1 MAPLLWLLL
10 QLCLSRLFPPRIT
23 LRRWTP
29 IDIYILHKEEHS
41 PALYIKTKLQCNEEK
56 PLNDIPIRKSTT
68 CSDVVLFLIESVYN
82 FHVWL
87 TFNDLIGKILIQS
100 NAWIY
105 RKSLQI
111 GVYMISFI
119 VLKRH
124 FLAWYLFIHM
134 YSLLTI

>member
-23 LRRWTP
+23 LQRWTP

-111 GVYMISFI
+111 GVYKISFFK
-119 VLKRH
+119 VLKYILH
-124 FLAWYLFIHM
+124 LCIHM
-134 YSLLTI
+134 YSLSTI